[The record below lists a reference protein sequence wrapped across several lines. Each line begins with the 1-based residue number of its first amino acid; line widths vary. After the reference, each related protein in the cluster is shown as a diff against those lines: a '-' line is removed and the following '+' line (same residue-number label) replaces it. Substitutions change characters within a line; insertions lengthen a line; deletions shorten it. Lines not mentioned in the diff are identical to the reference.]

1 MLEKLKAWARAL
13 IRDVLTIYIAA
24 RDPRIPLGVKLLA
37 LATVAY
43 VFSPI
48 DLIPDFIPVIGY
60 LDDLVLVPMAIW
72 VILRLTPEIVIAE
85 CRVEVKRH
93 FVENGPA
100 SVCGT
105 AIVVMIWVLF
115 GFGVWWWMIDVDGA
129 ISAQ

>member
-1 MLEKLKAWARAL
+1 MFEKLKAWARAL
-13 IRDVLTIYIAA
+13 MRDVLAIYIAV

-72 VILRLTPEIVIAE
+72 VILRFTPEIVIAE
-85 CRVEVKRH
+85 CRVKAKKQ
-93 FVENGPA
+93 FVGNEA
-100 SVCGT
+100 VSVFGT
-105 AIVVMIWVLF
+105 AIVVLIWVLF
-115 GFGVWWWMIDVDGA
+115 GFGVWWWMIDVDVA

>member
-48 DLIPDFIPVIGY
+48 DLIPDIVPILGQ
-60 LDDLVLVPMAIW
+60 LDDIFGIFVVGLFTIYAIW
-72 VILRLTPEIVIAE
+72 RWKT
-85 CRVEVKRH
+85 
-93 FVENGPA
+93 
-100 SVCGT
+100 
-105 AIVVMIWVLF
+105 
-115 GFGVWWWMIDVDGA
+115 
-129 ISAQ
+129 Q